1 MPNWAQGSMRVRGEY
16 EQVEKF
22 LKEGIEY
29 NKQYDLYY
37 IKGTTR
43 GFIECNIYDIEDYFI
58 NFEEYN
64 NEGIVT
70 MPFDVKF
77 AWDCNAEQIKLI
89 SKAYNV
95 DVKLRLFESGEKFSR
110 KITVINGEIIKDKEI
125 KYDDYNWDCPFP
137 LLGG

>member
-43 GFIECNIYDIEDYFI
+43 GFIECKIYDMEYYFTC
-58 NFEEYN
+58 FEKYN
-64 NEGIVT
+64 NEGNVT
-70 MPFDVKF
+70 LPFDVRF
-77 AWDCNAEQIKLI
+77 AWDCNATQIQLI

-95 DVKLRLFESGEKFSR
+95 DVKLRLFEKGGKFSR
-110 KITVINGEIIKDKEI
+110 KITVVNGEIKKDIEI